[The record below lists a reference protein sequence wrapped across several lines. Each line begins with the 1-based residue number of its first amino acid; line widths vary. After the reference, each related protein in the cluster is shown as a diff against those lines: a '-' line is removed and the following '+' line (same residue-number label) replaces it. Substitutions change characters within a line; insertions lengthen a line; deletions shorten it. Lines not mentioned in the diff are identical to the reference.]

1 MRKGW
6 DKTRIRESKNQTK
19 FGPKSSIKPEPK
31 LFKYPNEFKILV
43 VREPKPNPIR
53 TEVFREP
60 DYIRN

>member
-31 LFKYPNEFKILV
+31 LFKYLKDSRF
-43 VREPKPNPIR
+43 
-53 TEVFREP
+53 
-60 DYIRN
+60 